1 MSEEELKR
9 LIGKYYDGISTDEDE
24 KNLRA
29 YFTGNNVYPGYEAE
43 KEIFSMYMD
52 SFMVPEPSAGFEGS
66 IMKAI
71 DKQSDHEKSGKIRSL
86 LLPLMSAAAGL
97 LILAGS
103 MFFFIHR
110 SQQEDTFTD
119 PEIAYAETMKVLMD
133 VSAQLNHYK
142 KSLEPVGKINEM
154 KLKGLKS
161 ISRSTVLVEKN
172 LKSLGYLKNSDDTSN
187 SSNER

>member
-24 KNLRA
+24 RALRA
-29 YFTGNNVYPGYEAE
+29 YFSGNDVFPGYEAE

-52 SFMVPEPSAGFEGS
+52 SFRVPEPSAGFEAS

-71 DKQSDHEKSGKIRSL
+71 DKQSDHQKYVKIRTL
-86 LLPLMSAAAGL
+86 ILPLMSAAAGL

-103 MFFFIHR
+103 WFFFIHR

-119 PEIAYAETMKVLMD
+119 PKIAYAETMKVLMD
-133 VSAQLNHYK
+133 VSAQLNHCQR
-142 KSLEPVGKINEM
+142 SLQPVGKINEM
-154 KLKGLKS
+154 KVKGLKP
-161 ISRSTVLVEKN
+161 ISRSAVLVERN
-172 LKSLGYLKNSDDTSN
+172 LRSLGYLRNSDDTSK

>member
-24 KNLRA
+24 TALRA
-29 YFTGNNVYPGYEAE
+29 YFSGNNMYPGYEAE

-52 SFMVPEPSAGFEGS
+52 SSMVPEPSAGFEAN

-71 DKQSDHEKSGKIRSL
+71 DKQSDQVQYSKMRKL

-103 MFFFIHR
+103 WFFFINR
-110 SQQEDTFTD
+110 SVQEDTFTD
-119 PEIAYAETMKVLMD
+119 PKLAYAETLKVLMD
-133 VSAQLNHYK
+133 VSSQLNHGT
-142 KSLEPVGKINEM
+142 KSLQPVGKIYEI
-154 KLKGLKS
+154 KVKGLKS
-161 ISRSTVLVEKN
+161 ISNSTDLVEKN
-172 LKSLGYLKNSDDTSN
+172 LRSLGYLRNDDGKTT

>member
-24 KNLRA
+24 RTLRA
-29 YFTGNNVYPGYEAE
+29 YFSGKNVYPGYEAE

-52 SFMVPEPSAGFEGS
+52 SFRAPEPSAGFESS

-71 DKQSDHEKSGKIRSL
+71 DKQSDPEKKSKIRNL

-97 LILAGS
+97 LILAVS
-103 MFFFIHR
+103 LFFLIHR
-110 SQQEDTFTD
+110 SPREDTFTD

-133 VSAQLNHYK
+133 VSAQLNHGT
-142 KSLEPVGKINEM
+142 KSLRPVGKINEM
-154 KLKGLKS
+154 KVKGLKS
-161 ISRSTVLVEKN
+161 ISRSTILVEKN
-172 LKSLGYLKNSDDTSN
+172 LRSLGYLRDSGDTSN

>member
-1 MSEEELKR
+1 MSEEELQR

-24 KNLRA
+24 KALRA
-29 YFTGNNVYPGYEAE
+29 YFSGNNVYPGYEAE
-43 KEIFSMYMD
+43 KEIFSMFMD
-52 SFMVPEPSAGFEGS
+52 SFREPEPSADFEAS

-71 DKQSDHEKSGKIRSL
+71 DKQSDHEKYARIRNL

-103 MFFFIHR
+103 WFFFIHR

-119 PEIAYAETMKVLMD
+119 PKIAYAETMKVLMD
-133 VSAQLNHYK
+133 VSMQLNHCK
-142 KSLEPVGKINEM
+142 KSLQPVGKINEVRV
-154 KLKGLKS
+154 KGLKS
-161 ISRSTVLVEKN
+161 ISRSTGLVEKN
-172 LKSLGYLKNSDDTSN
+172 LRSLGYLRSSDDTSN